1 MSNTTL
7 RRKLVIIGDSCGKTS
22 LLHVFTLGSFPTQY
36 QPTVFENYVTDC
48 RVDGIDIQLSLWD
61 TAGQEE
67 YERLRPLSYSKADV
81 IIIAFAVDDKQ
92 SLYNTR
98 TKWIQECVRYVPTCP
113 VILVGLKQDLIEN
126 KTDSAQNNF
135 VNDND
140 VATIAREIGAKRYM
154 YCSALTGDGV
164 DDIFEAAVRTSLLV
178 KDVKK
183 GGCCTIQ

>member
-1 MSNTTL
+1 MSSNSL

-22 LLHVFTLGSFPTQY
+22 LLHVFTLGSFPTTY

-81 IIIAFAVDDKQ
+81 IIIAFAVDDCE

-98 TKWIQECVRYVPTCP
+98 TKWIQECVRYVPECP
-113 VILVGLKQDLIEN
+113 LILVGLKEDLLSTSN
-126 KTDSAQNNF
+126 NSAKNNF
-135 VNDND
+135 VDETE
-140 VATIAREIGAKRYM
+140 VSRIAREIGAKKYM
-154 YCSALTGDGV
+154 YCSALTGNGV
-164 DDIFEAAVRTSLLV
+164 DDVFEAAVRTSLLV
-178 KDVKK
+178 SNVKD
-183 GGCCTIQ
+183 GGCCSIQ

>member
-113 VILVGLKQDLIEN
+113 ILLVGLKQEPQSLSRHQFTGTVLGDGCQETFLLP
-126 KTDSAQNNF
+126 KGQQLWGLTVKFPVPGSSLHLLCHQSS
-135 VNDND
+135 
-140 VATIAREIGAKRYM
+140 VATKPRKP
-154 YCSALTGDGV
+154 LNN
-164 DDIFEAAVRTSLLV
+164 L
-178 KDVKK
+178 K
-183 GGCCTIQ
+183 